1 MPRLIFKSTYLKGKA
16 TRHIKNFVR
25 YISTRDGVEAA
36 DSIGADMPITKRQEE
51 IIGEIIQEFPEAKE
65 LFEYQDFEQTQT
77 RGHAHEFIERV
88 LDTNA
93 GSFDMRKNYV
103 EYIANRPRAEKKG
116 VHGLFGFSDE
126 PIELT
131 NLADSISRHE
141 GNVWTNIISLSR
153 EDASRLGYESADAWK
168 GLLRAHTPEIAGNM
182 KILPENLVWYA
193 AFHNESHHP
202 HVHMIAF
209 SKNRKEGYLTEQ
221 GIENIRAALAKD
233 IFRQDLIQIYS
244 AQTIARDGITQRS
257 REITEELCTQI
268 DAEGYENEKQEAL
281 LAELALRLK
290 DKPGKKVYGYCSRE
304 EKNLVDAIVDELERD
319 HRITALYDEWY
330 KQRYA
335 VLKNYTD
342 QIPPRIPLSKQNEFK
357 TIRNIVVRAACRLD
371 LEQTRVDQN
380 HIGDLPDIYM
390 KPESEDAQTVDANA
404 INYEKTSDHI
414 PGNAASSNQPVAMA
428 VNSLFKNCCR
438 MLQTQTNQEIH
449 SREQKK
455 EKAQHHEISEKRLAH
470 GIRG

>member
-25 YISTRDGVEAA
+25 YISTRDGSEA
-36 DSIGADMPITKRQEE
+36 PISDETGMSATKRQKN

-65 LFEYQDFEQTQT
+65 LLEYQDFEKTQT
-77 RGHAHEFIERV
+77 SGHAHKFIEQV

-93 GSFDMRKNYV
+93 ESFDVRKNYV
-103 EYIANRPRAEKKG
+103 EYIANRPRVEKKDG
-116 VHGLFGFSDE
+116 HGLFGFSDE

-131 NLADSISRHE
+131 RLADSISRHE

-153 EDASRLGYESADAWK
+153 EDASRLGYETADAWK
-168 GLLRAHTPEIAGNM
+168 RLLRAHTPEIAGHM
-182 KILPENLVWYA
+182 KILSENLVWYA

-221 GIENIRAALAKD
+221 GIENIRATLAKD
-233 IFRQDLIQIYS
+233 IFRQDIIQIYN
-244 AQTIARDGITQRS
+244 AQTIARDDITQRS
-257 REITEELCTQI
+257 REIAEELCTQI
-268 DAEGYENEKQEAL
+268 DAGVYENEKQEAL
-281 LAELALRLK
+281 LTELALRLK

-304 EKNLVDAIVDELERD
+304 EKNLVESIVDELERD
-319 HRITALYDEWY
+319 YRIAALYDEWY

-335 VLKNYTD
+335 VLRNYTD
-342 QIPPRIPLSKQNEFK
+342 QIPPKIPLSKQNEFK
-357 TIRNIVVRAACRLD
+357 AIRNIVVRAAYGLSFGQKRVVQN
-371 LEQTRVDQN
+371 QTVD
-380 HIGDLPDIYM
+380 IPDIDM

-404 INYEKTSDHI
+404 INNDKTAGHTQYNVI
-414 PGNAASSNQPVAMA
+414 SSNQPVTLA
-428 VNSLFKNCCR
+428 VTSLFKGCCR
-438 MLQTQTNQEIH
+438 MLQTKTEQEMH
-449 SREQKK
+449 SRETKL